1 MKPCKIRNMM
11 MENLVKCLV
20 SFFAILSAKIQ
31 MLKWANEGGGGTLE
45 WRVKNG

>member
-1 MKPCKIRNMM
+1 MKPLKMRNMT
-11 MENLVKCLV
+11 MEN
-20 SFFAILSAKIQ
+20 FAGNNSENNLTIPMKNQ